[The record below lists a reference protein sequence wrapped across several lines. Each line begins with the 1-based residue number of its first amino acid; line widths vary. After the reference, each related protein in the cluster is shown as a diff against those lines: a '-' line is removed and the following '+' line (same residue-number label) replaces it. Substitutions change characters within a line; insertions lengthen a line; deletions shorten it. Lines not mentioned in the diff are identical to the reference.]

1 MLINVWLFS
10 WYRWKTPLYSH
21 KVGGGRETSYCVS
34 KAGMLPP
41 PPSKVKTLHFSC
53 FYHLHAL
60 SAFLLFFRV
69 EVWTA
74 DACSSSPL
82 LVGNSFHLRG
92 GPNPRSPQR
101 PLQTISLVLI
111 ISCSIQADRG
121 AVHACLRSPATPRM
135 TLHLAPAPAL
145 APSMPIW

>member
-92 GPNPRSPQR
+92 GPNPRSPRPQR
-101 PLQTISLVLI
+101 PLQTISVSFLLFLVLSKQI
-111 ISCSIQADRG
+111 EAQCTRVYAALQRQGWLCILP
-121 AVHACLRSPATPRM
+121 LRPP
-135 TLHLAPAPAL
+135 
-145 APSMPIW
+145 